1 MMNLNPQYWIERLE
15 AVAARHGFDEGYNL
29 SYQPFAWI
37 PECTHAFLSLNPGAK
52 AELLPQP

>member
-1 MMNLNPQYWIERLE
+1 MNLNPQYWIERLE